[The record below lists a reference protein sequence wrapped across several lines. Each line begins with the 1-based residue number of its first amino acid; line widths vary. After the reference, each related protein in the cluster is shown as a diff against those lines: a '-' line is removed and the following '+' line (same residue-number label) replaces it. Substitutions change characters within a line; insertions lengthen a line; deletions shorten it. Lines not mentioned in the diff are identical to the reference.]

1 MEHLEKNPE
10 KAWVEDV
17 RPMVSMVRPFI
28 SPRLTHA
35 FLASKSLNT
44 MWRGWHIVE
53 SVYSI
58 ILH

>member
-10 KAWVEDV
+10 KAWAEDV
-17 RPMVSMVRPFI
+17 RPMVAMVRPFI
-28 SPRLTHA
+28 SSRSTHA

-44 MWRGWHIVE
+44 MWRGWHIVG